1 MMNLCTNMHNM
12 TYDNSKLIQHG
23 DGVDVVPDLF
33 DITNRLIASLL
44 GYVFCSLF
52 QICSITIN

>member
-52 QICSITIN
+52 PY